1 MSVTGSD
8 WKSGAG
14 SAEPQLALPARRE
27 PAGAGW
33 RWIAQGWSFFTR
45 APLMWILS
53 ILIWFVIAIVLSLVP
68 IVGSVVFQVLNAAIA
83 AGFVVACRAL
93 ERGGDFELEHLFAGF
108 RTRFASLLIVGLLV
122 LAGYVVIFIV
132 FAGIAGF
139 SILGAAMS
147 GDAQA
152 IASQAM
158 ASALTILLGA
168 LVAVALTVPLMAA
181 FWFAP
186 ALVVMHGLGPV
197 EAMKQS
203 LVGCLRNWIPFLV
216 WSIVML
222 VFAILA
228 AIPFGLGYL
237 VWLPLAI
244 TSSYAAYRG
253 IYTEPAP
260 GEAAP

>member
-1 MSVTGSD
+1 
-8 WKSGAG
+8 
-14 SAEPQLALPARRE
+14 
-27 PAGAGW
+27 
-33 RWIAQGWSFFTR
+33 
-45 APLMWILS
+45 
-53 ILIWFVIAIVLSLVP
+53 
-68 IVGSVVFQVLNAAIA
+68 
-83 AGFVVACRAL
+83 
-93 ERGGDFELEHLFAGF
+93 
-108 RTRFASLLIVGLLV
+108 
-122 LAGYVVIFIV
+122 
-132 FAGIAGF
+132 
-139 SILGAAMS
+139 MS

>member
-1 MSVTGSD
+1 
-8 WKSGAG
+8 
-14 SAEPQLALPARRE
+14 
-27 PAGAGW
+27 
-33 RWIAQGWSFFTR
+33 
-45 APLMWILS
+45 
-53 ILIWFVIAIVLSLVP
+53 
-68 IVGSVVFQVLNAAIA
+68 
-83 AGFVVACRAL
+83 VVACRAL
-93 ERGGDFELEHLFAGF
+93 ERGGDFDLEHHFAGF

-132 FAGIAGF
+132 VAGIAGF